1 MTPEYVVC
9 VDTGSTFTKAAAVAV
24 SCADTGR
31 LLATAAVPTTVGPG
45 LDVLTGLDDAVR
57 HVVTEAGGEILA
69 VSQFTLYGDT
79 TRGNRPGFEA
89 AALPAMPQRRSSI
102 RSVRRTAHIG

>member
-24 SCADTGR
+24 SGADTGR
-31 LLATAAVPTTVGPG
+31 LLATAAVPTTVGRG

-57 HVVTEAGGEILA
+57 AWSSTRPAASRSTSGSARPPA
-69 VSQFTLYGDT
+69 VDCAS
-79 TRGNRPGFEA
+79 P
-89 AALPAMPQRRSSI
+89 SSAT
-102 RSVRRTAHIG
+102 SGS